1 MKRMFFA
8 IMLLCTTAAF
18 AQNYG
23 NKIDP
28 SRGFSERLK
37 SASDR
42 TQTITCDFEQ
52 VKYMSVLANTNKSKG
67 KFYYKKTQKI
77 CLEYTNPQGNLIVMN
92 GVKFKIQTNGKA
104 TVVKMN
110 SNPMMR
116 QMGNMLT
123 ACMTGNLDLFG
134 NQSVSEYYENQ
145 SYYTVVIS
153 PTNRRVKSYLKQI
166 VLRFDKDDMTLSSM
180 KMNENDTDYTL
191 YEFSDKKLNGNVDD
205 DKFNI

>member
-1 MKRMFFA
+1 MKSKLLA
-8 IMLLCTTAAF
+8 LMLLCSTAAC

-42 TQTITCDFEQ
+42 TQSITCDFEQ
-52 VKYMSVLANTNKSKG
+52 VKFMSVLAKTNKSKG
-67 KFYYKKTQKI
+67 KFFYKKAQKI

-116 QMGNMLT
+116 QMGDMLT
-123 ACMTGNLDLFG
+123 ACMTGNLNLFG
-134 NQSVSEYYENQ
+134 NQSVSEYFENQ
-145 SYYTVVIS
+145 SHYTVVIT

-166 VLRFDKDDMTLSSM
+166 VLRFDKGDMTLSSM
-180 KMNENDTDYTL
+180 RMNENDTDYTL
-191 YEFSDKKLNGNVDD
+191 YEFSDKRLNANVDD
-205 DKFNI
+205 DKFKI

>member
-1 MKRMFFA
+1 MKKMFFA
-8 IMLLCTTAAF
+8 FMLLCTTAAF

-42 TQTITCDFEQ
+42 TQTIACDFEQ

-67 KFYYKKTQKI
+67 KFFYKKAQKI

-104 TVVKMN
+104 TVVKMI

>member
-1 MKRMFFA
+1 MKKMFFA
-8 IMLLCTTAAF
+8 FMLLCTTAAF

-42 TQTITCDFEQ
+42 TQTIICDFEQ

-67 KFYYKKTQKI
+67 RFFYKKAQKI

-191 YEFSDKKLNGNVDD
+191 YEFSGKRLNGNVDD

>member
-1 MKRMFFA
+1 MKFKLLA
-8 IMLLCTTAAF
+8 LMLLCTTAAV

-23 NKIDP
+23 SKIDP

-42 TQTITCDFEQ
+42 TQSISCDFEQ
-52 VKYMSVLANTNKSKG
+52 AKYMSVLAKTNKSKG
-67 KFYYKKTQKI
+67 KFFYKKSQKI

-92 GVKFKIQTNGKA
+92 GEKFKIQANGKA

-110 SNPMMR
+110 ANPMMR
-116 QMGNMLT
+116 QMGSMLT
-123 ACMTGNLDLFG
+123 ACMTGNLSLFG
-134 NQSVSEYYENQ
+134 NQSVSEYYET
-145 SYYTVVIS
+145 SSHYTVVIT

-180 KMNENDTDYTL
+180 RMNENDTDYTL
-191 YEFSDKKLNGNVDD
+191 YEFSDKRINANVDD
-205 DKFNI
+205 DKFKI

>member
-1 MKRMFFA
+1 MKSKLLA
-8 IMLLCTTAAF
+8 LMLLCSTAAF

-42 TQTITCDFEQ
+42 TQSITCDFEQ
-52 VKYMSVLANTNKSKG
+52 VKFMSVLAKTNKSKG
-67 KFYYKKTQKI
+67 KFFYKKAQKI

-116 QMGNMLT
+116 QMGDMLT
-123 ACMTGNLDLFG
+123 ACMTGNLNLFG
-134 NQSVSEYYENQ
+134 NQSVSEYFENQ
-145 SYYTVVIS
+145 SHYTVVIT

>member
-1 MKRMFFA
+1 MKKMFFA
-8 IMLLCTTAAF
+8 FMLLCTTAAF

-28 SRGFSERLK
+28 SRGFSERLQ

-42 TQTITCDFEQ
+42 TQTIACDFEQ

-67 KFYYKKTQKI
+67 KFFYKKAQKI

-104 TVVKMN
+104 TVVKMI

>member
-1 MKRMFFA
+1 MKKMFFA
-8 IMLLCTTAAF
+8 FMLLCTTAAF

-42 TQTITCDFEQ
+42 TQTIICDFEQ

-67 KFYYKKTQKI
+67 KFFYKKAQKI

-191 YEFSDKKLNGNVDD
+191 YEFSGKRLNGNVDD

>member
-1 MKRMFFA
+1 MKSVLLAF
-8 IMLLCTTAAF
+8 MLLCTTAAF
-18 AQNYG
+18 SQNYG
-23 NKIDP
+23 NRIDP
-28 SRGFSERLK
+28 SHGFSEKLK

-42 TQTITCDFEQ
+42 TQTIACDFEQ
-52 VKYMSVLANTNKSKG
+52 VKYMSVLAKTNKSKG
-67 KFYYKKTQKI
+67 KFFYKKTQKI

-134 NQSVSEYYENQ
+134 SQSVSEYYENQ
-145 SYYTVVIS
+145 SHYTVVIT

-166 VLRFDKDDMTLSSM
+166 VLRFDKDNMTLSSM
-180 KMNENDTDYTL
+180 KMNESETDYTL
-191 YEFSDKKLNGNVDD
+191 YEFSGKRLNGNVDE

>member
-1 MKRMFFA
+1 MFFA
-8 IMLLCTTAAF
+8 FMLLCTTAAF

-42 TQTITCDFEQ
+42 TQTIACDFEQ

-67 KFYYKKTQKI
+67 KFFYKKAQKI

-104 TVVKMN
+104 TVVKMI

>member
-1 MKRMFFA
+1 MKSILFA
-8 IMLLCTTAAF
+8 CMLLFTTGAF

-23 NKIDP
+23 SKIDP

-37 SASDR
+37 NASER

-52 VKYMSVLANTNKSKG
+52 VKYMSVLAKSNKSKG
-67 KFYYKKTQKI
+67 KFFYKKAQKI
-77 CLEYTNPQGNLIVMN
+77 CLDYSVPQGNMVVMN
-92 GVKFKIQTNGKA
+92 GAKFKIQTNGKA
-104 TVVKMN
+104 TVVRMN

-123 ACMTGNLDLFG
+123 ACMTGNLNLFG
-134 NQSVSEYYENQ
+134 SQAVTEYYENQ

-153 PTNRRVKSYLKQI
+153 PTNRRVKGYLRQI

-180 KMNENDTDYTL
+180 RMNENDTDYTL
-191 YEFSDKKLNGNVDD
+191 YEFSGKRLNANVDE
-205 DKFNI
+205 DKFKI

>member
-1 MKRMFFA
+1 MKKMFFA
-8 IMLLCTTAAF
+8 FMLLCTTAAF

-42 TQTITCDFEQ
+42 TQTIACDFEQ

-67 KFYYKKTQKI
+67 KFFYKKAQKI

-116 QMGNMLT
+116 QMGDMLT
-123 ACMTGNLDLFG
+123 ACMTGNLNLFG
-134 NQSVSEYYENQ
+134 NQSVSEYFENQ
-145 SYYTVVIS
+145 SHYTVVIT

-166 VLRFDKDDMTLSSM
+166 VLRFDKGDMTLSSM
-180 KMNENDTDYTL
+180 RMNENDTDYTL
-191 YEFSDKKLNGNVDD
+191 YEFSDKRLNANVDD
-205 DKFNI
+205 DKFKI

>member
-1 MKRMFFA
+1 
-8 IMLLCTTAAF
+8 MLLCSTAAF

-42 TQTITCDFEQ
+42 TQSITCDFEQ
-52 VKYMSVLANTNKSKG
+52 VKFMSVLAKTNKSKG
-67 KFYYKKTQKI
+67 KFFYKKAQKI

-116 QMGNMLT
+116 QMGDMLT
-123 ACMTGNLDLFG
+123 ACMTGNLNLFG
-134 NQSVSEYYENQ
+134 NQSVSEYFENQ
-145 SYYTVVIS
+145 SHYTVVIT

-166 VLRFDKDDMTLSSM
+166 VLRFDKGDMTLSSM
-180 KMNENDTDYTL
+180 RMNENDTDYTL
-191 YEFSDKKLNGNVDD
+191 YEFSDKRLNANVDD
-205 DKFNI
+205 DKFKI